1 MQFKEGPWG
10 SLLQGVYLLN
20 YSRDPHR
27 EMISN
32 IRELRAHY
40 PGATAGALPRSNRGR
55 ITQEQPRAH
64 YPGATRGALPRSNGG
79 RITQEQHCWH
89 ITFWSAL
96 YLFQP
101 PQSRACTTEAEP
113 TGSLLPPGARSLTL
127 MFVTKDRASDSS
139 ENTHLI
145 AWPMSLYLIARCG
158 AGLL

>member
-1 MQFKEGPWG
+1 MCSLRRVHGGLYSKVSIYRTTQRSPSLDDFK
-10 SLLQGVYLLN
+10 
-20 YSRDPHR
+20 HK
-27 EMISN
+27 
-32 IRELRAHY
+32 
-40 PGATAGALPRSNRGR
+40 GASGTLPRSNR
-55 ITQEQPRAH
+55 
-64 YPGATRGALPRSNGG
+64 G

-89 ITFWSAL
+89 ITFWLAL

-101 PQSRACTTEAEP
+101 PQSRASACTTEAEP

-127 MFVTKDRASDSS
+127 MLVTKDRASDSS